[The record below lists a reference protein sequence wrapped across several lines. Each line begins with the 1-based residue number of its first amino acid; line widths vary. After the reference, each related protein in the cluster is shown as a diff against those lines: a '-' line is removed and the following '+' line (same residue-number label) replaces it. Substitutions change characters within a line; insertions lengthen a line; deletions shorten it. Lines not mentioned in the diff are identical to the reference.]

1 MWECQ
6 NLSNENEVRRFHT
19 SSFNLQP
26 LILALSV
33 KVQQMQVTQ
42 TDRTAIRSVIEH
54 QLQAFQNNDATGA
67 FAFASPGIQ
76 MQFQSPE
83 NFMQM
88 VETAYPAVYR
98 PRSVLFENLTK
109 MRGILTQPVLLLDP
123 EGVLMRAL
131 YLMEKQPDGT
141 WRINGCYL
149 IPVEGET
156 T

>member
-1 MWECQ
+1 
-6 NLSNENEVRRFHT
+6 
-19 SSFNLQP
+19 
-26 LILALSV
+26 
-33 KVQQMQVTQ
+33 
-42 TDRTAIRSVIEH
+42 
-54 QLQAFQNNDATGA
+54 
-67 FAFASPGIQ
+67 
-76 MQFQSPE
+76 
-83 NFMQM
+83 
-88 VETAYPAVYR
+88 
-98 PRSVLFENLTK
+98 